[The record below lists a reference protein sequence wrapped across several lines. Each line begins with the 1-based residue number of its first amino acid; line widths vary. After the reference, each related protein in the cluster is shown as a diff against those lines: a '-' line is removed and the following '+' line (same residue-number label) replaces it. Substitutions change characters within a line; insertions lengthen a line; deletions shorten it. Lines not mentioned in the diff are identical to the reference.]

1 MSGARPRRKS
11 GTHARRPGKPLRRR
25 IRRPR
30 LRGGG
35 RILAL
40 LLFTATIAGLVAG
53 VYGPWMRV
61 TALGHT
67 GDAYTPAG
75 SVQEILDDYRGVP
88 ILAVDRA
95 ALRDRLAALPT
106 VADARVEL
114 RLPGELQVAITEKPP
129 AFLWRTQ
136 RAVLVGARDGTIIT
150 ELPLTGAL
158 PDGLRR
164 LPSVEDERFVS
175 RLLVGGGRRAP
186 GRAAG
191 GEAPDGAR
199 PQAHRLAGH
208 GARRQGRLPE
218 GLRAGVACSPP
229 GRRRWASTS
238 SIPARTRQ
246 PPTRGWSSSWRPSG
260 PCSPPGRSATSRGWM
275 PATRGRYIGR
285 PRARDGTDHGPSGVH
300 RNRR

>member
-11 GTHARRPGKPLRRR
+11 SSHARRPGKPLRRR
-25 IRRPR
+25 VGRPR

-40 LLFTATIAGLVAG
+40 LLFTATIAGLVAAA
-53 VYGPWMRV
+53 YGPWMRV

-67 GDAYTPAG
+67 GDVYTPADR
-75 SVQEILDDYRGVP
+75 VQGIMDDYRGVP

-150 ELPLTGAL
+150 ELPLTGVL

-175 RLLVGGGRRAP
+175 RLL
-186 GRAAG
+186 AAG
-191 GEAPDGAR
+191 DVVPPAELRVANRLTALDPRLIGSRASALAVRVDYQRGFELESVQPAWTAALGFYQLDPREDEAAADAR
-199 PQAHRLAGH
+199 LEQQLA
-208 GARRQGRLPE
+208 A
-218 GLRAGVACSPP
+218 
-229 GRRRWASTS
+229 
-238 SIPARTRQ
+238 IRTLF
-246 PPTRGWSSSWRPSG
+246 
-260 PCSPPGRSATSRGWM
+260 
-275 PATRGRYIGR
+275 ATR
-285 PRARDGTDHGPSGVH
+285 PE
-300 RNRR
+300 RNVSWLDASNPGKVYWTP

>member
-11 GTHARRPGKPLRRR
+11 GTQARRPGKPLRRR
-25 IRRPR
+25 IGRPR

-35 RILAL
+35 RILAM
-40 LLFTATIAGLVAG
+40 LLFTAAIVGLVAG

-61 TALGHT
+61 TALGHA
-67 GDAYTPAG
+67 GDAYTPAD
-75 SVQEILDDYRGVP
+75 SVQEILDDYRGAP

-106 VADARVEL
+106 VADARIEL

-150 ELPLTGAL
+150 ELPLTGEL

-175 RLLVGGGRRAP
+175 RLLSAGDVVPPAELRVANRLTALDPRLIGSRAP
-186 GRAAG
+186 ALEVKVDYQQGFELESTEPAWTAALGFYQLDPREDEAAADARLEQQLAAIRTLFAGRAERNVSWLDA
-191 GEAPDGAR
+191 
-199 PQAHRLAGH
+199 
-208 GARRQGRLPE
+208 
-218 GLRAGVACSPP
+218 SNP
-229 GRRRWASTS
+229 GKVYWT
-238 SIPARTRQ
+238 P
-246 PPTRGWSSSWRPSG
+246 
-260 PCSPPGRSATSRGWM
+260 
-275 PATRGRYIGR
+275 
-285 PRARDGTDHGPSGVH
+285 
-300 RNRR
+300 

>member
-11 GTHARRPGKPLRRR
+11 GSHARRPGKPLRRR
-25 IRRPR
+25 IGRPR

-67 GDAYTPAG
+67 GNAYTPADR
-75 SVQEILDDYRGVP
+75 VQEILDDYRDVP

-106 VADARVEL
+106 VADARIEL
-114 RLPGELQVAITEKPP
+114 RLPGELEVAITEKPP
-129 AFLWRTQ
+129 AFLWRTP

-150 ELPLTGAL
+150 ELPLAGVL

-175 RLLVGGGRRAP
+175 RLLSVGDVVPPAELRVANRLTALDPGLIGSRATALAVRVDYQKGFELESVQPAWTAALGFYQLDPREDEAAAAARLEQQLAAIRTLFASRAERNVSWLDASNP
-186 GRAAG
+186 GKVYWT
-191 GEAPDGAR
+191 P
-199 PQAHRLAGH
+199 
-208 GARRQGRLPE
+208 
-218 GLRAGVACSPP
+218 
-229 GRRRWASTS
+229 
-238 SIPARTRQ
+238 
-246 PPTRGWSSSWRPSG
+246 
-260 PCSPPGRSATSRGWM
+260 
-275 PATRGRYIGR
+275 
-285 PRARDGTDHGPSGVH
+285 
-300 RNRR
+300 